1 MKTIAIIG
9 LGYVGLPL
17 AYHLAKKGNNL
28 IGFDISEQK
37 LSELKN
43 GFDATEEI
51 WSKISEVN
59 IHYTNNPEDL
69 KEAEILIV
77 TVPTPVDHDNNPDYT
92 PLIKASTMIGKVLR
106 KWQTVV
112 YESTVDP
119 GCTEEICIPLL
130 EKNSGLK
137 YIHDFYHYQTYQL
150 LRH

>member
-17 AYHLAKKGNNL
+17 AYHLAKKGNKI

-51 WSKISEVN
+51 WNKIAEVN
-59 IHYTNNPEDL
+59 IHYTNNPEEL
-69 KEAEILIV
+69 KKAEILIV

-92 PLIKASTMIGKVLR
+92 PIIKASTMIGKVL
-106 KWQTVV
+106 
-112 YESTVDP
+112 
-119 GCTEEICIPLL
+119 
-130 EKNSGLK
+130 
-137 YIHDFYHYQTYQL
+137 
-150 LRH
+150 

>member
-51 WSKISEVN
+51 WNKIAEVN

-69 KEAEILIV
+69 KEADRNCTNSSWSRQQSRLYPIDQSI
-77 TVPTPVDHDNNPDYT
+77 DND
-92 PLIKASTMIGKVLR
+92 R
-106 KWQTVV
+106 
-112 YESTVDP
+112 
-119 GCTEEICIPLL
+119 
-130 EKNSGLK
+130 
-137 YIHDFYHYQTYQL
+137 
-150 LRH
+150 

>member
-17 AYHLAKKGNNL
+17 AYHLSKKGNNL

-92 PLIKASTMIGKVLR
+92 P
-106 KWQTVV
+106 
-112 YESTVDP
+112 
-119 GCTEEICIPLL
+119 
-130 EKNSGLK
+130 
-137 YIHDFYHYQTYQL
+137 
-150 LRH
+150 